1 MPQDLLTNLQQRG
14 GGREAAASDQYGIG
28 ATQSS
33 QRFPQQASRQQPV
46 MAKRTGGI
54 QQDEVQLSMQATML
68 QAIIHDNHIEWV
80 AAEQLPGGKTTVR
93 VLHMRDAWNQQL
105 KHLLFIVAAI
115 CRSVISATDDSRG
128 MSQLLQT
135 LAEHR
140 DNRRFPGTAGRQ
152 ITHADDGHCCL
163 VNGQQAI
170 VVEGVANRGDQSV
183 EAGDGGQHHALSGRP
198 QSAVCSADQ
207 SEKPGLIHGDNLT
220 FERKQQSPGR
230 EISDTKVL
238 LYLTIGHH
246 SKHREVPRS
255 VWT

>member
-1 MPQDLLTNLQQRG
+1 
-14 GGREAAASDQYGIG
+14 
-28 ATQSS
+28 
-33 QRFPQQASRQQPV
+33 

-80 AAEQLPGGKTTVR
+80 AAEQLPGCMQAVR
-93 VLHMRDAWNQQL
+93 VLHMRDAWNQQF
-105 KHLLFIVAAI
+105 KDLLFIVAAI
-115 CRSVISATDDSRG
+115 CRSVISATDDSRV

-135 LAEHR
+135 LAEHSDDR
-140 DNRRFPGTAGRQ
+140 SFPGTSGRQ
-152 ITHADDGHCCL
+152 IAHADDGNCCL
-163 VNGQQAI
+163 MSGQQTA
-170 VVEGVANRGDQSV
+170 VVEGIANGGDQTID
-183 EAGDGGQHHALSGRP
+183 AGEGGQYGALDGGP

-246 SKHREVPRS
+246 SKHLEVPRS